1 MANIDCR
8 RKICTLINVFTVQP
22 GRQEELFEQLKKTT
36 MEVMQRMPG
45 YISTSLHLSDDKTAV
60 TNYVQWASLADFK
73 NMMEHP
79 DAQKHLQQAAE
90 IATDSKPVTYQS
102 VWCG

>member
-8 RKICTLINVFTVQP
+8 RKICTLINVFTVP
-22 GRQEELFEQLKKTT
+22 PARHDELFELLKKTT
-36 MEVMQRMPG
+36 QDVMQKMPG
-45 YISTSLHLSDDKTAV
+45 YISTSLHLSDDRTTI
-60 TNYVQWASLADFK
+60 TNYVQWASQADFK

-79 DAQKHLQQAAE
+79 EALRRIHEAAE
-90 IATDSKPVTYQS
+90 IATAFKPVTYQS